1 MCTDIGR
8 RINIIIIAHTW
19 QFQEREK
26 TCQRMLSN
34 HLNVL
39 TVAIKN

>member
-1 MCTDIGR
+1 MCTDIWR
-8 RINIIIIAHTW
+8 RIIIMIIGHSL

-34 HLNVL
+34 HSSVL
-39 TVAIKN
+39 TVAIKK